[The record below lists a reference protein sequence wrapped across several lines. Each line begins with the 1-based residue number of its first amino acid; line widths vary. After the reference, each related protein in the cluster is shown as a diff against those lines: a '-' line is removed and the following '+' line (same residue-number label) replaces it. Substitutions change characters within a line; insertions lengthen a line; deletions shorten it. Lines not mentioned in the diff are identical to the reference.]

1 MADCKYLI
9 TAEEIDAMEGLP
21 KTHFLN
27 SNAKRINK
35 SLGDAA
41 GLTGLGF
48 HIIEVKPGFETTEYH
63 RHHYE
68 DECVYI
74 LSGTGKAV
82 LGSEETSIKA
92 GDFIGYRKGGMA
104 HTIVNNGDAV
114 LRMIVVG
121 ERLDHD
127 VADYPRKSKRIFR
140 NKGMAWNLVDTD
152 AISSP
157 PAGTGRK
164 A

>member
-1 MADCKYLI
+1 MEKKPYLV
-9 TAEEIDAMEGLP
+9 TAEEIEDMKGLD

-27 SNAKRINK
+27 PGAKRINK
-35 SLGDAA
+35 SLGDLT
-41 GLTGLGF
+41 GLVGLGF
-48 HIIEVKPGFETTEYH
+48 HIIEVQTGDETTEYH

-68 DECVYI
+68 DECVYV
-74 LSGTGKAV
+74 LSGEATAVIGKD
-82 LGSEETSIKA
+82 EFPIKE

-104 HTIVNNGDAV
+104 HTIHNTGDSL

-121 ERLDHD
+121 QRLPHD
-127 VADYPRKSKRIFR
+127 VADYPRKAKRIFR
-140 NKGMAWNLVDTD
+140 NQGMAWNLVDHE

-157 PAGTGRK
+157 SGVGRK